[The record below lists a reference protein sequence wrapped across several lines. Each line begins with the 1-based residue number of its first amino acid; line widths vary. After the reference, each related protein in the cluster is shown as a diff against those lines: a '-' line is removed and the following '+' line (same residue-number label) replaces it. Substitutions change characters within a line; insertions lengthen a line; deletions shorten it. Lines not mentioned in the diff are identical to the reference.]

1 MSLLSLPIF
10 ALTALVC
17 LLYWLGPVRLR
28 APLLVLAGLSFAGVQ
43 SAVFV
48 LLYLALAGITW
59 LAGSR
64 LFAARKAE
72 RPVRLGFIAALG
84 VLLVNLLVW
93 KVFEIEAPSGLGIAD
108 LAAGRAA
115 IPGYAEVFVPAGLSF
130 LTFRLIHF
138 LAERARGSL
147 EAPSPAT
154 FLAWLFFFPLFLAGP
169 LMRYPAF
176 AAELRDAAPPGVAG
190 LNRAL
195 LRIGSG
201 LVKKLLIADQL
212 GMLAQPVLMNPEAHS
227 PLVLIAALY
236 GASMQLY
243 MDFSGYSDVA
253 IGLGLLFGLRI
264 PENFDWP
271 ILQTNIAA
279 FWRKWHI
286 TLYTFFRDYV
296 FLPLFGFRASPA
308 RLYVGIGVTI
318 FLFQVWHRLSWSF
331 VLLGLFH
338 GLGVIVT
345 QVVQQASRKRR
356 GLHRTLKAIPKPVA
370 IWATFTWFSLG
381 NVLFMTDPVRA
392 LSVLRSLLPDL
403 P

>member
-1 MSLLSLPIF
+1 MSLISLPVF
-10 ALTALVC
+10 ALTALAV
-17 LLYWLGPVRLR
+17 LLFWLGPPRLR
-28 APLLVLAGLSFAGVQ
+28 APLLVAVGLAFAGTQ
-43 SAVFV
+43 ATLFV
-48 LLYLALAGITW
+48 VLYLGLAGIIW
-59 LAGSR
+59 LAGAR
-64 LFAARKAE
+64 LYAARQAE
-72 RPVRLGFIAALG
+72 RPVRAGFIAALV
-84 VLLVNLLVW
+84 VLLGNLMVW
-93 KVFEIEAPSGLGIAD
+93 KIFEIQAPSGLGIAD

-138 LAERARGSL
+138 LAERARGSI
-147 EAPSPAT
+147 EAPTFSS

-176 AAELRDAAPPGVAG
+176 ARGLSEGTSPGVAG

-195 LRIGSG
+195 LRIASG

-212 GMLAQPVLMNPEAHS
+212 GLIAQPVLMNPEAHS

-236 GASMQLY
+236 GASFQLY
-243 MDFSGYSDVA
+243 MDFSGYSDMA
-253 IGLGLLFGLRI
+253 IGLGLLFGLKV

-308 RLYVGIGVTI
+308 RLYIGIGVTI

-338 GLGVIVT
+338 GFGVIVT
-345 QVVQQASRKRR
+345 QVIQQASRKRR
-356 GLHRTLKAIPKPVA
+356 WLHRGLKAIPAPLA

-381 NVLFMTDPVRA
+381 NVLFMTDPLRA
-392 LSVLRSLLPDL
+392 LGVLRGLLP
-403 P
+403 